1 MRSQPADDINA
12 NTAMILTTGS
22 GLTYQP
28 LAADLATVLN
38 DGDNLRV
45 LPVQGYSAYQNVRDL
60 CYLRGIDLAF
70 TRTNILNRWR
80 QRGEIPDL
88 DQKVVYILKVANT
101 EENIIA
107 RSDITSV
114 EQLRGKKVNFNLAG
128 SGTQMSARDIFG
140 ALGVEVEE
148 TNFGVSDGLQKLQ
161 DGEIAAVVMTAGK
174 PSPLLRRLKRSDGYR
189 VLPIPLTTSLI
200 GDYAPSTLEHDDYP
214 DLIPQGQPVDTLAS
228 GILIIAYNWPKG
240 SDHYRRLD
248 RFVGSLFPRLAE
260 LQMPPR
266 HDKWKDTIL
275 AAKVPGWKRF
285 EGAEAWLKNDDQQQP
300 DALREQL
307 QQVSAGRGPASG
319 VVSSEAD
326 RNRIRENFM
335 RWMKRDAQ

>member
-1 MRSQPADDINA
+1 MPRPARTIDERRPAPAQVPAPATAQVPAPGQMRSQPADDINA

-88 DQKVVYILKVANT
+88 DQKVVYILKVANA

-200 GDYAPSTLEHDDYP
+200 GDYAPSTLEHDDARKRHP
-214 DLIPQGQPVDTLAS
+214 HHCLQLAEGLRPLPASRQVRRFAVSAS
-228 GILIIAYNWPKG
+228 GGAANAAT
-240 SDHYRRLD
+240 
-248 RFVGSLFPRLAE
+248 PR
-260 LQMPPR
+260 QMER
-266 HDKWKDTIL
+266 HDLGRQGLGMET
-275 AAKVPGWKRF
+275 
-285 EGAEAWLKNDDQQQP
+285 
-300 DALREQL
+300 LR
-307 QQVSAGRGPASG
+307 GRGG
-319 VVSSEAD
+319 V
-326 RNRIRENFM
+326 
-335 RWMKRDAQ
+335 AQER